1 MFLIFIRSEN
11 FYQLS
16 KKKKVVVNQFSML
29 SGLSQRVHDGV
40 SIIMDR
46 WWKWEG
52 SPLECDDPIIWTC
65 PMRAEL
71 ELSP

>member
-1 MFLIFIRSEN
+1 M
-11 FYQLS
+11 
-16 KKKKVVVNQFSML
+16 NQFSML
-29 SGLSQRVHDGV
+29 PGLSQRVHDGV

-52 SPLECDDPIIWTC
+52 LPLERDDPIIWTC